1 MIDSKDI
8 QGQVVGRDGKV
19 MILFSR
25 FDDGELKSAVT
36 DNLMLD
42 PPAAIAA
49 AEMLTAM
56 AFEMDTNLKPVGE
69 TLKATLVEKH
79 RERLLPLLASV
90 VRSMID
96 QKKSPGQIAVACLD
110 EMCGEVF

>member
-25 FDDGELKSAVT
+25 FDGGELKSAVT